1 MSDTTCTNSQNPV
14 ELFDLYVAHVGIN
27 ATNPVEAEKIARQ
40 LSALMGIPTVEQ
52 PPSFFAGTLV
62 EVMKNGGRGTNG
74 HIGFHVNNIPAAEK
88 YFAERG
94 LEVDET
100 SRRLNPDGSTF
111 LVYFKD
117 EIAGFALHL
126 TMDK

>member
-1 MSDTTCTNSQNPV
+1 MSDTTSTNSQNPV

-27 ATNPVEAEKIARQ
+27 ATNPEEAEKIARQ

-100 SRRLNPDGSTF
+100 SRRLNPNGSTF

>member
-1 MSDTTCTNSQNPV
+1 MSDSTCANSQNPV

-27 ATNPVEAEKIARQ
+27 ATNPEEAEKIARQ

-94 LEVDET
+94 FEVDET

>member
-1 MSDTTCTNSQNPV
+1 MSDTTSTNSQNPV

-27 ATNPVEAEKIARQ
+27 ATNPEEAEKIARQ

-74 HIGFHVNNIPAAEK
+74 HIGFHVNDIPAAEK

>member
-27 ATNPVEAEKIARQ
+27 ATNPEEAEKIARQ

-74 HIGFHVNNIPAAEK
+74 HIGFHVNDIPAAEK

>member
-1 MSDTTCTNSQNPV
+1 MSDSTCANSQNPV

-27 ATNPVEAEKIARQ
+27 ATNPEEAEKIARQ

>member
-27 ATNPVEAEKIARQ
+27 ATNPEEAEKIARQ

-62 EVMKNGGRGTNG
+62 EVMENGGRGTNG
-74 HIGFHVNNIPAAEK
+74 HIGFHVNDIPAAEK